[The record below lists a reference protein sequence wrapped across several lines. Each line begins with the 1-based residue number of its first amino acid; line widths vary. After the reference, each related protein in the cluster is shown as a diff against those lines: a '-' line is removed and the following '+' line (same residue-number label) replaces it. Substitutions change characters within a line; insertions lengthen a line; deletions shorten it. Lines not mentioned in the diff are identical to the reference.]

1 MTTTTLASAI
11 VFDPLLPLPLVV
23 GIGVILAAATVAAY
37 FHIGTRV
44 SRAQNSALTIFRLL
58 GLAAV
63 LLLLLQPSRME
74 EIPPPD
80 IRRVTV
86 VAVDASKSMAQNDTD
101 AGTRAES
108 ARALL
113 VDAGLLNANGAP
125 ASRAVQLFQFG
136 ADATPAP
143 TFPEPTATT
152 TRFHKSISTIL
163 SSLRS
168 NESARAILLF
178 SDGHDFELINP
189 AKTGFLARQRHVPIF
204 AIALGKQGKVRDVAV
219 RITGYQPF
227 TYVKQKA
234 RITAALRFTGVELET
249 VRVELLRE
257 GKLVQTK
264 NVSTGDA
271 SEAPVEFEVV
281 EEKTGQF
288 EYEVRAVPVR
298 GETERE
304 NNSALTYLN
313 VVDQQIQVLFL
324 EGAPYWD
331 TTFLQRS
338 LLRNDK
344 MNVSSVVQF
353 TRDKARTI
361 RKDPKPGEMKL
372 PASTQ
377 DWARYDVVILGRS
390 LERLLSAEQVRAME
404 AYVRDGGGTVI
415 FARGPAFDGPLARNE
430 IEPVIWSEQAT
441 PGVRLQV
448 AREGQS
454 TPPFRAL
461 ASAAGGLDA
470 QPELIAGHAAVEKK
484 SLSATLATVQADGE
498 PMPGFVHRRFGNGQV
513 LAVGVDGLWR
523 WAFNAKVDG
532 ANTIFDRF
540 WDNLILWLLASRDFL
555 PTDKFALRASSANIP
570 LGEKI
575 WFRAI
580 QREPQPGVREIPLIV
595 RRDEEVVARLTL
607 APPDPKEPD
616 RLAAE
621 FEPPARGK
629 YEATA
634 QFPDGTRQT
643 VRFIAFDD
651 NLEETEV
658 STDNGYLRK
667 LSEASGGR
675 LLTAA
680 EMPKLLAEL
689 RDDKTRTTPMTRL
702 VSAWDRSW
710 VLWLIAGLFAADWYL
725 RRRWGL
731 C

>member
-1 MTTTTLASAI
+1 MIAASL
-11 VFDPLLPLPLVV
+11 VFDPLIPVPLVA
-23 GIGVILAAATVAAY
+23 GIGVILGAATVAAY
-37 FHIGTRV
+37 VHVGTRV
-44 SRAQNSALTIFRLL
+44 SRAQNSVLALFRLL
-58 GLAAV
+58 GLGAV
-63 LLLLLQPSRME
+63 LLLLLQPSKIE
-74 EIPPPD
+74 EVPPPD
-80 IRRVTV
+80 IQRVTV

-113 VDAGLLNANGAP
+113 VDTGLLNSAGAP
-125 ASRAVQLFQFG
+125 VNSSVQLFQFG
-136 ADATPAP
+136 ADATQAP
-143 TFPEPTATT
+143 GFPEPSAPT
-152 TRFHKSISTIL
+152 TRIHRSISTIL
-163 SSLRS
+163 ASLRS

-178 SDGHDFELINP
+178 SDGHDFDLVNA

-204 AIALGKQGKVRDVAV
+204 AVALGRQGKVRDAAV
-219 RITGYQPF
+219 HITGYQPF

-257 GKLVQTK
+257 GKVVQSK
-264 NVSTGDA
+264 NVPTGDA

-298 GETERE
+298 GETDRE
-304 NNSALTYLN
+304 NNAALTYLN
-313 VVDQQIQVLFL
+313 VVDRQVQVLFL

-344 MNVSSVVQF
+344 MSVNSVVQF

-361 RKDPKPGEMKL
+361 RKDPKLGELKL
-372 PASTQ
+372 PISTQ
-377 DWARYDVVILGRS
+377 DWSNYDIVILGRS
-390 LERLLSAEQVRAME
+390 LERLLTPEQVHAME
-404 AYVRDGGGTVI
+404 TYVRDG
-415 FARGPAFDGPLARNE
+415 
-430 IEPVIWSEQAT
+430 S
-441 PGVRLQV
+441 GVRLQV

-461 ASAAGGLDA
+461 AGAPGGLDA
-470 QPELIAGHAAVEKK
+470 QPELIAGHAALEKK
-484 SLSATLATVQADGE
+484 PLSATLATVQADGE
-498 PMPGFVHRRFGNGQV
+498 PTPGFVHRRFGNGQV

-532 ANTIFDRF
+532 SNTIFDRF

-555 PTDKFALRASSANIP
+555 PTEKFALRASTANIP

-580 QREPQPGVREIPLIV
+580 GREPLAGTREIPLIV
-595 RRDEEVVARLTL
+595 RRGEEIAARLTL
-607 APPDPKEPD
+607 AAPDAREPD

-634 QFPDGTRQT
+634 QFPDGTRHS
-643 VRFIAFDD
+643 VRFIAFDE
-651 NLEETEV
+651 NLEEAEV
-658 STDNGYLRK
+658 ATDSGYLRK
-667 LSEASGGR
+667 LCEASGGK
-675 LLTAA
+675 LVTSGEL
-680 EMPKLLAEL
+680 PKLLTEL
-689 RDDKTRTTPMTRL
+689 RDDKTRTTPATRL
-702 VSAWDRSW
+702 VSAWDRAL
-710 VLWLIAGLFAADWYL
+710 VLWLITGLFAADWYL